1 VQAQVP
7 LPVQPLLLAQPQGL
21 LQVQELVQVPVQ
33 YQTPSH
39 QTVLQVLQD
48 R

>member
-1 VQAQVP
+1 VQVQA
-7 LPVQPLLLAQPQGL
+7 QPLLLAQPQGL
-21 LQVQELVQVPVQ
+21 QPAQELVQVPVQ
-33 YQTPSH
+33 YLTPSH

>member
-1 VQAQVP
+1 VQVQAQA
-7 LPVQPLLLAQPQGL
+7 QPLLLAQPQGL
-21 LQVQELVQVPVQ
+21 RQVQELVQEPVQ
-33 YQTPSH
+33 YLTPSH